1 MAQSQGES
9 AQADSI
15 VNALGR
21 RLWFD
26 AADERG
32 RALQQRAGDLNG
44 GSLQLWRALL
54 ALRSWDAVLD
64 VGANYGEMLLG
75 VDLSGVPTVVGFE
88 PNARVLP
95 HLRRSIEESGT
106 GYPIREVAVSD
117 VPGAELVFAIDLVWS
132 GMSGLAATRADGAQH
147 RVEEVVVRSTTIDA
161 ELAALGDPASV
172 LVKVDVE
179 GAEHAVLAG
188 ASDLVGSD
196 RPWAIMLEVLH
207 MAPESHAELLAR
219 HDVAVLDLAEGA
231 LARVPRMSAEEWGAL
246 LATGWI
252 YRQDV
257 ALLAPELARRLPS
270 IVDAIERREEVLR
283 GSGRDVASVDAAAR
297 RIERAEAAAAA
308 RLSERGAAEAAAE
321 TARAERDAVRADAE
335 AARVERDAA
344 LATVR
349 ALRASSSWRATR
361 PLRAVARAIRR
372 R

>member
-32 RALQQRAGDLNG
+32 RALQERAGDLNG
-44 GSLQLWRALL
+44 GSLELWRALL

-88 PNARVLP
+88 PNPRVLP
-95 HLRRSIEESGT
+95 HLRRSIEESGA
-106 GYPIREVAVSD
+106 GHPIREVAVSD
-117 VPGAELVFAIDLVWS
+117 VPGEELVFAIDLVWS

-147 RVEEVVVRSTTIDA
+147 RVEEVAVRSTTIDV
-161 ELAALGDPASV
+161 ELAALGEPESV

-179 GAEHAVLAG
+179 GAEQAVLAG
-188 ASDLVGSD
+188 AGALLGSD
-196 RPWAIMLEVLH
+196 RPWAVMLEVLH
-207 MAPESHAELLAR
+207 MGLEAEAELLAR
-219 HDVAVLDLAEGA
+219 YDVAALDLAEGS
-231 LARVPRMSAEEWGAL
+231 LARVPPMSADAWGAL
-246 LATGWI
+246 LATGWV

-257 ALLAPELARRLPS
+257 VLLAPGLADGLPS
-270 IVDAIERREEVLR
+270 MADVVERRERVLR
-283 GSGRDVASVDAAAR
+283 VSARDVEGS
-297 RIERAEAAAAA
+297 AAAA
-308 RLSERGAAEAAAE
+308 RALER
-321 TARAERDAVRADAE
+321 ARADAATAQRERDAVRAEVE
-335 AARVERDAA
+335 AARAERDAA

-361 PLRAVARAIRR
+361 PLRAVARALRR

>member
-1 MAQSQGES
+1 MAQSQRES
-9 AQADSI
+9 AHADSI

-32 RALQQRAGDLNG
+32 RALKERAGDLNG
-44 GSLQLWRALL
+44 GSLQLWRSLL

-64 VGANYGEMLLG
+64 VGTNYGEMLLS
-75 VDLSGVPTVVGFE
+75 VDLAGVPAVVGYE
-88 PNARVLP
+88 PNPLVLP

-117 VPGAELVFAIDLVWS
+117 EAGAELVFAIDVEWS
-132 GMSGLAATRADGAQH
+132 GMSGLAATRADGAEH
-147 RVEEVVVRSTTIDA
+147 RVEQVMVHSTTIDV
-161 ELAALGDPASV
+161 ELATLGDPTSV

-179 GAEHAVLAG
+179 GAEQAVLAG
-188 ASDLVGSD
+188 ARALVGSD

-207 MAPESHAELLAR
+207 MAPKSQAELFAR

-231 LARVPRMSAEEWGAL
+231 LARVPRMSSEAWDAL

-257 ALLAPELARRLPS
+257 ALLAPEVARRLPS

-283 GSGRDVASVDAAAR
+283 GGGRDVASVAAAAR
-297 RIERAEAAAAA
+297 RIEDAEVAAAA

-321 TARAERDAVRADAE
+321 TARAERDAMRADAE
-335 AARVERDAA
+335 AARAERDAA

-361 PLRAVARAIRR
+361 PLRAVARALRR